1 MKYSLNDIF
10 VVPAPISDIESR
22 SECNTYT
29 KDGML
34 PLFTAPMTSVV
45 SLDNYLMFEE
55 NKINPIIPR
64 NIDYEQR
71 YNLCNTVWCAFS
83 LTEFIEL
90 YQTKKIGEK
99 MFVLIDIA
107 NGHMKKLHDAI
118 KDAKS
123 LLGNNL
129 VIMAGNVANPE
140 TYGLLSDAGADYVR
154 IGIGTG
160 SVCITS
166 SNTSIHYPMASLI
179 EECVNISMKLDN
191 PAFIIAD
198 GGIKGYS
205 DIIKCLALGADYVMC
220 GSIFNKMLESAG
232 KTFITDTGY
241 PYKLHRECK
250 IRIDAYGTSVIDQYD
265 ESVNNIYKTH
275 QYKFTKEHYGMST
288 RKAQKEIG
296 GEKLKTSEG
305 IETTQEVEYTMPQW
319 VENFTDYLKSTMSYT
334 SSRDLDDFIG
344 NVETIIV
351 SNNSYNSVNR

>member
-10 VVPAPISDIESR
+10 VVPAPVSDIESR
-22 SECNTYT
+22 SECVPYNR
-29 KDGML
+29 DGML

-45 SLDNYLMFEE
+45 DENNYSIFEK
-55 NKINPIIPR
+55 NKIAPIIPR
-64 NIDYEQR
+64 NISYERR
-71 YNLCNTVWCAFS
+71 YELCNTVWCAFS
-83 LTEFIEL
+83 LSEFIEL
-90 YQTKKIGEK
+90 YNTKKVGEK
-99 MFVLIDIA
+99 VFALIDIA

-123 LLGNNL
+123 LLGDNL
-129 VIMAGNVANPE
+129 IIMAGNVANPE

-179 EECVNISMKLDN
+179 EECVKISMGLNN

-232 KTFITDTGY
+232 KTFITDTGDKY
-241 PYKLHRECK
+241 RLHRECN
-250 IRIDAYGTSVIDQYD
+250 ILVDSYGTTVVDQYD
-265 ESVNNIYKTH
+265 ESVHRIFKTH
-275 QYKFTKEHYGMST
+275 RYKFSKEHYGMST

-305 IETTQEVEYTMPQW
+305 IETTQAVEYTMPQW
-319 VENFTDYLKSTMSYT
+319 VENFTDYLKSSMSYT

-344 NVETIIV
+344 NVETIVV